1 MIIHVV
7 IYISYIAVPIFEYMA
22 VVDPEFCM
30 FITPPVPR
38 LRPLVP
44 DEDVSGHR
52 EEACYGLLYSNPQKD
67 AEFTVK
73 LRCECSMMFDDTYYL
88 LNIFHHISRFRRLL
102 QSQQRRVDQLTP
114 QLWQFHWEN
123 DDETQLVPSL
133 RLSKS
138 QGWFCNGS

>member
-1 MIIHVV
+1 MIINVV

-38 LRPLVP
+38 LRPSVP

-52 EEACYGLLYSNPQKD
+52 QEACYGLLYSNPQKD

-73 LRCECSMMFDDTYYL
+73 PRCECSMMFDDTYYL
-88 LNIFHHISRFRRLL
+88 LNIYHHISRFRRLL

-123 DDETQLVPSL
+123 DDEPGREWGILVLDKP
-133 RLSKS
+133 R
-138 QGWFCNGS
+138 C